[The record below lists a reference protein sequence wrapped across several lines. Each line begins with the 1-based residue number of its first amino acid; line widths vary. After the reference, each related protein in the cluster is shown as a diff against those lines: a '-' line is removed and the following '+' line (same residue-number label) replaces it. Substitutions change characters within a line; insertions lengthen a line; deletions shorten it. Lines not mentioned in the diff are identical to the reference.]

1 MVVAEIR
8 DKENNRSQGQLR
20 TKQVLLLAVATDGL
34 RGSIPL
40 LVPNR
45 LNIEYLCDKAAL
57 MRSPLK
63 TWLVLF
69 SHKDA
74 ISNGRCVVPLRKE
87 CRSDK

>member
-1 MVVAEIR
+1 MSTA
-8 DKENNRSQGQLR
+8 
-20 TKQVLLLAVATDGL
+20 DGL

-69 SHKDA
+69 SHKDT
-74 ISNGRCVVPLRKE
+74 ISNGRCVVIGEIYGTNNVKRASKEIVDATTQMSSQQVVMVRK
-87 CRSDK
+87 